1 MTTTADSPPPVLDCA
16 RVLAYA
22 VVDTSVRYVERKTL
36 FVDGQLLGQ
45 VPRLAICQ
53 NIGENE
59 LMVFHC
65 DNDWNVLGVAAG
77 HDSIAKAKN
86 QVERSYHGIDAK
98 WIDNAVTVAEA
109 EAYLREQFGDD
120 GCSFCGRM
128 FYQVTQFFS
137 GSNGRICDI
146 CVRKFSGPIEK
157 EHG

>member
-1 MTTTADSPPPVLDCA
+1 MTTATDSPPPVLDCA

-22 VVDTSVRYVERKTL
+22 VVDASVRYVERKTL
-36 FVDGQLLGQ
+36 FVDGQLLGE

-53 NIGENE
+53 NIDQAE

-65 DNDWNVLGVAAG
+65 DADWNVLGVAAG
-77 HDSIAKAKN
+77 VYTLANAKAG
-86 QVERSYHGIDAK
+86 VERSYQGIASK
-98 WIDNAVTVAEA
+98 WIDTNISVAEA

-137 GSNGRICDI
+137 GANGRICDD
-146 CVRKFSGPIEK
+146 CVRKFSGLLNK
-157 EHG
+157 EQA

>member
-1 MTTTADSPPPVLDCA
+1 MTTTTNSPAPVLDCA

-22 VVDTSVRYVERKTL
+22 VVDPSVRYIERKTL

-53 NIGENE
+53 NIDETE

-65 DNDWNVLGVAAG
+65 DDNWNVLGVAAG
-77 HDSIAKAKN
+77 IYTMADAKAK
-86 QVERSYHGIDAK
+86 VERSYQGIASK
-98 WIDNAVTVAEA
+98 WIDTNVSVAEA
-109 EAYLREQFGDD
+109 EAYLREQFGND

-137 GSNGRICDI
+137 GANGRICDD
-146 CVRKFSGPIEK
+146 CVRKFADLLKK
-157 EHG
+157 EQG